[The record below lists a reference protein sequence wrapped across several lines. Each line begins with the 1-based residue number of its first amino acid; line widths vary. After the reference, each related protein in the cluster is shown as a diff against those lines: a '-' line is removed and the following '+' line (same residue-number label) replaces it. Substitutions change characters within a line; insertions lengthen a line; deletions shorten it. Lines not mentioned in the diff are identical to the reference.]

1 MASTTLNTN
10 NIANFVLFQLVWVGF
25 VFGAEENFI
34 WLGCLLLGL
43 MLLWQLWPSRRQES
57 DFIVIITSAL
67 CGFILATAWSASDLI
82 VYDNHWPAKQLAPW
96 WIVALWVAFGAA
108 FNHSLAWVQ
117 KSPYLAG
124 ALAAVGGPVSYLA
137 AERVG
142 AVIIHSPVFTLSAM
156 ALGWFAV
163 AFLLT
168 LLVKRHGQTK
178 QCWFANV
185 WE

>member
-1 MASTTLNTN
+1 MASTTLNAN
-10 NIANFVLFQLVWVGF
+10 NIVNFVLFQLVWIGF
-25 VFGAEENFI
+25 VFGAQENFI

-43 MLLWQLWPSRRQES
+43 MLLWQLWPTRRNES
-57 DFIVIITSAL
+57 DVIVILTSGM
-67 CGFILATAWSASDLI
+67 CGFVLATAWSASGLI
-82 VYDNHWPAKQLAPW
+82 IYDNHWPINQLAPW
-96 WIVALWVAFGAA
+96 WIVALWLAFGAA

-142 AVIIHSPVFTLSAM
+142 AVIIHNPWLTLSAM
-156 ALGWFAV
+156 AVGWFV
-163 AFLLT
+163 IAFLLT
-168 LLVKRHGQTK
+168 LLVQRYGQSG
-178 QCWFANV
+178 QSWFANV